1 MASFGSRSGEAGAR
15 ALPLM
20 FAAFVVA
27 GGFFTWLYFQA
38 VPVEV
43 EVVEG
48 GVVEEVMAT
57 VVAIDDFGVDPLA
70 HAGMVIELHRLGV
83 QSVLTGEEAFFV
95 VVPNQPSGYL
105 IKSSL
110 EVVPIGGDLEFNAT
124 VSVTGMVHAM
134 TDSVKDAWVASG
146 AIQESDRILA
156 DFAESFLEARAV
168 SVTAPPPPEDN

>member
-57 VVAIDDFGVDPLA
+57 VVAIDDFGMDPLA
-70 HAGMVIELHRLGV
+70 HAGRVIELHRFGV
-83 QSVLTGEEAFFV
+83 QRVLTGE
-95 VVPNQPSGYL
+95 
-105 IKSSL
+105 
-110 EVVPIGGDLEFNAT
+110 
-124 VSVTGMVHAM
+124 
-134 TDSVKDAWVASG
+134 
-146 AIQESDRILA
+146 
-156 DFAESFLEARAV
+156 
-168 SVTAPPPPEDN
+168 